1 MMKIEI
7 TEISPCYDNVREL
20 FRLLDTHN
28 MSHHPPEVC
37 HLTQPEELQEVRSI
51 LLGIFCDGELC
62 GMGALKFFD
71 DYAEVTRMFV
81 KEAYRGNGLAG
92 KLLDELAKVAL
103 TNGLTVL
110 RLETSEKF
118 RSAVRLYQNY
128 GFHFCEPFGEY
139 VNKPLNTYMEKQ
151 IEGS

>member
-1 MMKIEI
+1 MKIEI
-7 TEISPCYDNVREL
+7 TEISPCSENVREL

-28 MSHHPPEVC
+28 MSHCSPDVC
-37 HLTQPEELQEVRSI
+37 HLTQPDELREARSI
-51 LLGIFCDGELC
+51 LLGIFYDDELC

-103 TNGLTVL
+103 GHDLNLL
-110 RLETSEKF
+110 RLETSDKF
-118 RSAVRLYQNY
+118 KSAVRLYRRY
-128 GFHFCEPFGEY
+128 GFQLCEPFGEY
-139 VNKPLNTYMEKQ
+139 VHKPFNTYMEKQ
-151 IEGS
+151 IETDS